1 MGKVGGM
8 KRISTVVL
16 DRDGVINFDSPDYI
30 LSPEQWQPIPG
41 SLEAIARFK
50 QAGLQVT
57 VCSNQS
63 ALGRGMID
71 QAMFDAIQA
80 KMIAE
85 TGKAGGSFDYIA
97 VCPHG
102 PDDGCMCRKPLPGML
117 LDTFNVLNIQDKSTV
132 IMVGDSY
139 RDVQAAHAAG
149 IGAVLVSSGY
159 GDAVS
164 ILERSKMLMPKVQM
178 FNNLAEAAPIILGEQ
193 A

>member
-1 MGKVGGM
+1 MNH
-8 KRISTVVL
+8 IQTVIL

-30 LSPEQWQPIPG
+30 LSPEQWQAIPG
-41 SLEAIARFK
+41 SLEAIAKLK
-50 QAGLQVT
+50 QAGKQVT

-71 QAMFDAIQA
+71 QTMFESIQA

-85 TGKAGGSFDYIA
+85 TEQAGGSFDYIA

-102 PDDGCMCRKPLPGML
+102 PDDGCVCRKPLPGML
-117 LDTFNVLNIQDKSTV
+117 LDTFKALNIQDKCTV

-149 IGAVLVSSGY
+149 IDAVLVSSGY
-159 GDAVS
+159 GDANMIFEKSKVLMPNIQIFS
-164 ILERSKMLMPKVQM
+164 NLAAAIAYILEDT
-178 FNNLAEAAPIILGEQ
+178 
-193 A
+193 

>member
-1 MGKVGGM
+1 
-8 KRISTVVL
+8 
-16 DRDGVINFDSPDYI
+16 
-30 LSPEQWQPIPG
+30 
-41 SLEAIARFK
+41 
-50 QAGLQVT
+50 
-57 VCSNQS
+57 
-63 ALGRGMID
+63 MID

-80 KMIAE
+80 KMID
-85 TGKAGGSFDYIA
+85 GVKQAGGSFDFIA

-117 LDTFNVLNIQDKSTV
+117 LETFKALNIIDKSAV

-149 IGAVLVSSGY
+149 IDAVLVSSGY

-164 ILERSKMLMPKVQM
+164 ILEKSKILMPNIQM
-178 FNNLAEAAPIILGEQ
+178 FNNLAEAAAIILGEQ